1 MAKKGKE
8 EDKKVVGRKKV
19 KKTKKEV
26 KKDISKGT
34 KLRETIKG
42 DIKKQLKSVEK
53 KLKDPK
59 TKEEFKKIVEK
70 TEKGLKTFG
79 AKILELA
86 EVVKEDTVY
95 GAKIGSLKLKVMD
108 LESKRMKKL
117 RALGETVYK
126 LVQEKKLDYPEVND
140 LYKQILVIEEDI
152 CKYQAEIK
160 VTGKKFKKVNF

>member
-1 MAKKGKE
+1 MAKKKE
-8 EDKKVVGRKKV
+8 KEDKKAAGRKKI
-19 KKTKKEV
+19 KKEV
-26 KKDISKGT
+26 KKNISKE
-34 KLRETIKG
+34 KESKETIKG
-42 DIKKQLKSVEK
+42 DIKKQLKIVEK

-79 AKILELA
+79 SKILELA
-86 EVVKEDTVY
+86 EVVKEDTIY

-108 LESKRMKKL
+108 LESKKMKKL

-140 LYKQILVIEEDI
+140 LYKQILVIEGNI
-152 CKYQAEIK
+152 RKYQAEIK
-160 VTGKKFKKVNF
+160 VTGKKFKKVKF